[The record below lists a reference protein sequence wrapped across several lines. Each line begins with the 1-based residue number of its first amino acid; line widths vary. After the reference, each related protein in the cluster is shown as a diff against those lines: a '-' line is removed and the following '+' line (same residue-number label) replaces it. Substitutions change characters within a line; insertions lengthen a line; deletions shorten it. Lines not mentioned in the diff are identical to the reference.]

1 MRLRAGEDSDWS
13 LRPTGQLRSEK
24 LYRHIRETIDTL
36 PPELRTMLILCD
48 SEAMSIEDSAEILDL
63 PIAAAKEN
71 LQAARLAVRAAIAD
85 FFCRNVRDKASAKAG
100 MGINHRR
107 LSEASFTD
115 P

>member
-24 LYRHIRETIDTL
+24 LYQHIRETLDTL
-36 PPELRTMLILCD
+36 PTVLRTIFILCD

-63 PIAAAKEN
+63 PIATAREN
-71 LQAARLAVRAAIAD
+71 LQAARLAVHAAIGD
-85 FFCRNVRDKASAKAG
+85 YFRRDVHDRVSAEAG
-100 MGINHRR
+100 MGTNHRP
-107 LSEASFTD
+107 LFEATFTD